1 MKTSGNGLRIL
12 LPLVA
17 MGVVLAAC
25 DDILSV
31 SDPQRYTS
39 DDLDQALEA
48 VAAGVE
54 GDMHFAIDQW
64 VIHTSLSSDIYRH
77 TGTWAG
83 YEEFDVG
90 TFAYGNSG
98 GSNTPLDRL
107 LRARWAAMDA
117 KQRFERVLDNPT
129 SSPLY
134 TQVQVVEG
142 IAQVLLGQ
150 SWCEAPAE
158 PLGPAVSDR
167 ELLESAVQKLTAGES
182 LAQGIQS
189 AQWLNTAR
197 AARARAHLLLGNY
210 SQAEADAA
218 SVPDGF
224 MYAAKHST
232 NSGRQNN
239 SVVSLTTTGEN
250 RAAGIRERWWSMV
263 DTDAHLLRDPWT
275 NELDPRVPIR
285 FTGEL
290 GVNGFT
296 DHFSQ
301 WKYRNRG
308 DDIPIFHTGEMRLI
322 QAEVR
327 WREAD
332 LQGAMDL
339 MNAVR
344 SVAGL
349 SPLPDTDDAAVVQE
363 YLLHERFA
371 ELFMEGQRMSDL
383 ERFGLFSRIEV
394 TRGEAPADNL
404 FGTNRPVKFP
414 LSRSEAINN
423 PQIEDNAAARCL
435 PRAGTG

>member
-1 MKTSGNGLRIL
+1 MMKTFGIKWRIL
-12 LPLVA
+12 LSIAAIGVLV
-17 MGVVLAAC
+17 AAC
-25 DDILSV
+25 DDILTV

-64 VIHTSLSSDIYRH
+64 VIHTSLNSDLYRH

-98 GSNTPLDRL
+98 GSNTSLDRL
-107 LRARWAAMDA
+107 LRARWAAIDA
-117 KQRFERVLDNPT
+117 KERFERVMDNPT
-129 SSPLY
+129 ASPLY
-134 TQVQVVEG
+134 VQVQVVEG
-142 IAQVLLGQ
+142 ITQLLLGQ
-150 SWCEAPAE
+150 SWCEAPME
-158 PLGPAVSDR
+158 PMGPAVSDR
-167 ELLESAVQKLTAGES
+167 ELLESAVQKLTTGES

-210 SQAEADAA
+210 SQAAADAA

-224 MYAAKHST
+224 MYAAKHSL

-239 SVVSLTTTGEN
+239 QIVSLTTAGEN

-275 NELDPRVPIR
+275 DELDPRVPIR
-285 FTGEL
+285 FTGER

-301 WKYRNRG
+301 WKFRNRG
-308 DDIPIFHTGEMRLI
+308 DDIPMFHSREMRLI
-322 QAEVR
+322 QAEAR
-327 WREAD
+327 WREGD
-332 LQGAMDL
+332 LPGAMDL
-339 MNAVR
+339 MNGLRAA
-344 SVAGL
+344 AGL
-349 SPLPDTDDAAVVQE
+349 SPLPATDDPAVVGE
-363 YLLHERFA
+363 YVLHERFA

-383 ERFGLFSRIEV
+383 QRFGLFGTLEV
-394 TRGEAPADNL
+394 IRGEAPANNL
-404 FGTNRPVKFP
+404 FGANRPVKFP
-414 LSRSEAINN
+414 LSRSEAISN
-423 PQIEDNAAARCL
+423 PQIEDNAAVRCL
-435 PRAGTG
+435 PRAGG